1 MNLGAFSSSI
11 LDWDGLALQDEYVAH
26 PVGFVLQVCQSLYH
40 YCHDILNDRS
50 AQHRGMGVPP
60 RDLRVC

>member
-40 YCHDILNDRS
+40 YVI
-50 AQHRGMGVPP
+50 
-60 RDLRVC
+60 